1 MKGRT
6 NSTAPGWEFNANP
19 GRAGHDHEG
28 SSLSTIACVNG
39 KAEATT
45 SRPSLS
51 AVVPATDRPDSLARC
66 LQAIREANDPPEEVV
81 VVDECELPGPAA
93 ARNDGAHRATG
104 DILVFVDADVL
115 PHADAFERV
124 RSAFESSPELIAVF
138 GSYDDAPEATG
149 TVSSFRNLLHHHVH
163 QQAAGRG
170 DDVLGGSRRR
180 SPRRVPRRRRVR
192 SRAVPDGVDRGHRAR
207 RPSCAR
213 RRDPAR
219 SAPAR
224 HPPEALDAPQH
235 GPDRFLPARHSLG
248 FPAAA
253 RASGH
258 AGSEPRLAP
267 PPQRARLRGLRGGGI
282 GAARPVAFWSAGRS
296 WRSTARSM
304 RSCSGDAVVTSPR
317 SGSGCTRST
326 TSWGSQPRRPRSRR
340 TWAGGY

>member
-1 MKGRT
+1 MGACQPSRR
-6 NSTAPGWEFNANP
+6 G
-19 GRAGHDHEG
+19 
-28 SSLSTIACVNG
+28 LSTIAAVPG
-39 KAEATT
+39 P
-45 SRPSLS
+45 PSLS

-66 LQAIREANDPPEEVV
+66 LRAIRNANAPPEEVV

-115 PHADAFERV
+115 PHADAFERI
-124 RSAFESSPELIAVF
+124 RRAFESSPELIAVF

-163 QQAAGRG
+163 QQAAGRATTFWAG
-170 DDVLGGSRRR
+170 LGAVRRDAFLDVGGFDPERY
-180 SPRRVPRRRRVR
+180 PN
-192 SRAVPDGVDRGHRAR
+192 GVDRGHRAR

-235 GPDRFLPARHSLG
+235 GPDRLLPTWPSLG
-248 FPAAA
+248 CPAVA

-258 AGSEPRLAP
+258 TGTQPRLAS
-267 PPQRARLRGLRGGGI
+267 PPQRARLRGLRGGGA
-282 GAARPVAFWSAGRS
+282 GAAHPSCVLVSGGVRRAQPLVLCAPVPATRRS
-296 WRSTARSM
+296 RRRDRRSR
-304 RSCSGDAVVTSPR
+304 
-317 SGSGCTRST
+317 CTRST
-326 TSWGSQPRRPRSRR
+326 TSWGSRPRRPRSRR
-340 TWAGGY
+340 TWADAY